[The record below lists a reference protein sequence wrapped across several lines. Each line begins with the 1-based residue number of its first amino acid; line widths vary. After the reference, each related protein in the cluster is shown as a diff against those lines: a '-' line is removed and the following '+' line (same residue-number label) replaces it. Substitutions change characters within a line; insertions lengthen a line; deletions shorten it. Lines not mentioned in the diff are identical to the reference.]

1 MLKVSFIIQ
10 RQRFGQYYHI
20 GLKDHSILYGERG
33 ALNLRLQE
41 LLYECISIE
50 DTNCRVIPP

>member
-10 RQRFGQYYHI
+10 RESFAQYYHI
-20 GLKDHSILYGERG
+20 GFKNHSILQGEER

-41 LLYECISIE
+41 I
-50 DTNCRVIPP
+50 TR